1 MPDFFSYL
9 RTLLLEIFLWLM
21 LLYENLSRYAGINVI
36 ESMVDNRSLSTDETT
51 YSRDELSFQ

>member
-1 MPDFFSYL
+1 MPDFFTYL

>member
-1 MPDFFSYL
+1 M
-9 RTLLLEIFLWLM
+9 EIFLWLM

>member
-21 LLYENLSRYAGINVI
+21 LLYENLSRYAGI